1 MKSYLPLIQKD
12 SITHIHGLGVYV
24 KDELPFAKDLS
35 LENSANSY
43 LCIWLA
49 LLHSVSYFY
58 FLCQSTS
65 LSLCMVFYSISSNTD
80 EILLINSPAN
90 VFVFRDFN
98 IHHKDS
104 LTYSGETD
112 KPGELCYNFNISNDL
127 TQMVN
132 FPPWIHYCDSQ
143 SYSSEFIYFFWC
155 WYLFYNGFSSIGK
168 FWSCCCLSFHWLSNK
183 LKTRCSISSHSYDY
197 SCADWDDL
205 HDHLRDV
212 PWDDIIKPSPS
223 AATSEFCEWVQVEID
238 VYIPHRKYQV
248 KPQSSPW
255 FSSAC
260 AGAIVQRNH
269 FFFFLPTA

>member
-43 LCIWLA
+43 LCIRLA

-132 FPPWIHYCDSQ
+132 FPPWIHDCDSH
-143 SYSSEFIYFFWC
+143 SPTLLD
-155 WYLFYNGFSSIGK
+155 LF
-168 FWSCCCLSFHWLSNK
+168 
-183 LKTRCSISSHSYDY
+183 ISSGAGICSTMAFPPLGN
-197 SCADWDDL
+197 S
-205 HDHLRDV
+205 DHVVVSVSIDFPINSKQDAPFHRILMTILV
-212 PWDDIIKPSPS
+212 LIGMIFMII
-223 AATSEFCEWVQVEID
+223 
-238 VYIPHRKYQV
+238 
-248 KPQSSPW
+248 
-255 FSSAC
+255 
-260 AGAIVQRNH
+260 
-269 FFFFLPTA
+269 